1 MSSLK
6 NLILPSTAN
15 NAIIVE
21 ENFDIH
27 SVKINIIEAQCFQEE
42 NHETRSTHEHTT
54 MACGVITLLKF
65 NQVRVCSVLY
75 MFALYY
81 AAPPGSYGS
90 VELCQCPQ

>member
-15 NAIIVE
+15 NAIIVKAKFE
-21 ENFDIH
+21 TQ
-27 SVKINIIEAQCFQEE
+27 SVKNKNIIEAQCFQEE
-42 NHETRSTHEHTT
+42 NHGTRSTHEHST

-65 NQVRVCSVLY
+65 NQVTSVY
-75 MFALYY
+75 MFAQYY